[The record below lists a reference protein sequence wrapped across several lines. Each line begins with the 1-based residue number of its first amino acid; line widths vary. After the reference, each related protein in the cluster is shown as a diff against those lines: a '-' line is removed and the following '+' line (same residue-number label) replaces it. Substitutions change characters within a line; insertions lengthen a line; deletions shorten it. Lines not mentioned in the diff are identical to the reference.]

1 MRYYIMNRGD
11 DMTDFYSFDIC
22 KEIREDLYT
31 QLKVVREKLN
41 REFPEWWNPHDY
53 ASGYYD
59 GRKDSL
65 IFEEK
70 FLADMLD
77 KLERS

>member
-1 MRYYIMNRGD
+1 
-11 DMTDFYSFDIC
+11 MTDFYSHNSFDLC
-22 KEIREDLYT
+22 MEIREDIYA
-31 QLKVVREKLN
+31 QLKVVREKLV

-77 KLERS
+77 KFERS